1 MECKL
6 GRVEMRILVIE
17 DEKKV
22 SSFIKRGLEQE
33 SYAVDV
39 AEDGIEGQ
47 HMAEV
52 NEYDAIILDIML
64 PKKNGLDV
72 LKDVKAAGVKT
83 PIILLTARDTVDDRV
98 KGLDIGADD
107 YLTKPFAFEELL
119 ARLRVLMRR
128 GGSGTPLLK
137 FADLSLDPATRRAR
151 RGETEVEL
159 TVKEYALLE
168 YLLRNPNRVLT
179 RTLIAEHVWDQSFD
193 SETNVVD
200 VYVNHLRTKI
210 DKDFPTKLI
219 HTVRGV
225 GYVLKYEND

>member
-1 MECKL
+1 
-6 GRVEMRILVIE
+6 MRILIIE

-22 SSFIKRGLEQE
+22 AAFIKRGLEQE

-39 AEDGIEGQ
+39 VDDGIKGLQ
-47 HMAEV
+47 YAEANV
-52 NEYDAIILDIML
+52 YDAIILDIML
-64 PKKNGLDV
+64 PHKSGLEV
-72 LKDVKAAGVKT
+72 LRDLKADGVKS
-83 PIILLTARDTVDDRV
+83 PVLLLTARDTVEDRV
-98 KGLDIGADD
+98 KGLNIGADD

-128 GGSGTPLLK
+128 GAYGAPVLR
-137 FADLSLDPATRRAR
+137 FADLTLDPATRRAR
-151 RGETEVEL
+151 RGDVDVEL

-179 RTLIAEHVWDQSFD
+179 RTLIAEHVWDQTFD

-200 VYVNHLRTKI
+200 VYINHLRSKV
-210 DKDFPTKLI
+210 DSKDFPKKLI

-225 GYVLKYEND
+225 GYVLKEG

>member
-1 MECKL
+1 
-6 GRVEMRILVIE
+6 MRILIIE

-22 SSFIKRGLEQE
+22 AAFIKRGLEQE

-39 AEDGIEGQ
+39 VHDGIEGQ
-47 HMAEV
+47 HYAEV
-52 NEYDAIILDIML
+52 NEYDIIILDIML
-64 PKKNGLDV
+64 PKKSGLDV
-72 LKDVKAAGVKT
+72 LKDIKAAGIKT
-83 PIILLTARDTVDDRV
+83 PVLLLTARDTVDDRV
-98 KGLDIGADD
+98 RGLNLGADD

-119 ARLRVLMRR
+119 ARIRVLMRR
-128 GGSGTPLLK
+128 GGYGSPVLR
-137 FADLSLDPATRRAR
+137 FADLTLDPTTRKAK
-151 RGETEVEL
+151 RGENEIEL

-200 VYVNHLRTKI
+200 VYINHLRGKV
-210 DKDFPTKLI
+210 DKESQNKLI

-225 GYVLKYEND
+225 GYVLKEDKG

>member
-1 MECKL
+1 
-6 GRVEMRILVIE
+6 MRILVIE

-22 SSFIKRGLEQE
+22 SAFIKRGLEQE

-39 AEDGIEGQ
+39 VGDGIEGM
-47 HMAEV
+47 HYAEM
-52 NEYDAIILDIML
+52 NQYDVIVLDIML
-64 PKKNGLDV
+64 PKKSGLET
-72 LKDVKAAGVKT
+72 LKDLKAAGIKAPV
-83 PIILLTARDTVDDRV
+83 ILLTARDTVDDRV

-119 ARLRVLMRR
+119 ARIRVLMRR
-128 GGSGTPLLK
+128 GGWGAPLLK
-137 FADLSLDPATRRAR
+137 FADLTLDPASRKAK
-151 RGETEVEL
+151 RGDMEVEL

-200 VYVNHLRTKI
+200 VYINHLRTKI
-210 DKDFPTKLI
+210 DKDFSVKLI

-225 GYVLKYEND
+225 GYVLKEE

>member
-1 MECKL
+1 
-6 GRVEMRILVIE
+6 MRILVVE

-22 SSFIKRGLEQE
+22 AAFIKRGLEQE

-39 AEDGIEGQ
+39 VEDGAEGQ
-47 HMAEV
+47 NYAEM
-52 NEYDAIILDIML
+52 NDYDAIILDIML
-64 PKKNGLDV
+64 PGKNGLEV
-72 LKDVKAAGVKT
+72 LKDLKAAGVGS
-83 PIILLTARDTVDDRV
+83 PVLLLTARDSVEDRV
-98 KGLDIGADD
+98 KGLNVGADD

-128 GGSGTPLLK
+128 GGYGAPVLK
-137 FADLSLDPATRRAR
+137 FADLSLDPATRKAK
-151 RGETEVEL
+151 RGGVEVEL

-200 VYVNHLRTKI
+200 VYINHLRTKI
-210 DKDFPTKLI
+210 DKDFPQKLI

-225 GYVLKYEND
+225 GYVLKAEE

>member
-1 MECKL
+1 
-6 GRVEMRILVIE
+6 MRILVVE

-22 SSFIKRGLEQE
+22 AAFIKRGLEQE

-39 AEDGIEGQ
+39 VEDGVEGQ
-47 HMAEV
+47 SFAEM
-52 NEYDAIILDIML
+52 NDYDAIILDIML
-64 PKKNGLDV
+64 PKKNGLEV
-72 LKDVKAAGVKT
+72 LKDLKSAGVRA
-83 PIILLTARDTVDDRV
+83 PVLLLTARDSVEDRV
-98 KGLDIGADD
+98 KGLNVGADD

-128 GGSGTPLLK
+128 GMSGTPVLK
-137 FADLSLDPATRRAR
+137 FADLSLDPATRRAK
-151 RGETEVEL
+151 RGEVEVEL

-200 VYVNHLRTKI
+200 VYINHLRSKI
-210 DKDFPTKLI
+210 DKDFPRKII

-225 GYVLKYEND
+225 GYVLKDE

>member
-1 MECKL
+1 
-6 GRVEMRILVIE
+6 MRILIIE

-22 SSFIKRGLEQE
+22 ASFIKRGLEQE

-39 AEDGIEGQ
+39 CEDGVEGQ
-47 HMAEV
+47 HYAEV

-64 PKKNGLDV
+64 PKKSGLGV
-72 LKDVKAAGVKT
+72 LKDLKAGGLKT
-83 PIILLTARDTVDDRV
+83 PVLLLTARDTVDDRV
-98 KGLDIGADD
+98 KGLNLGADD

-119 ARLRVLMRR
+119 ARIRALMRR
-128 GGSGTPLLK
+128 GVSAAPVLK
-137 FADLSLDPATRRAR
+137 FADLTLDPATRRAK
-151 RGETEVEL
+151 RGEVEVEL

-179 RTLIAEHVWDQSFD
+179 RTLIAEHVWDQTFD

-200 VYVNHLRTKI
+200 VYINHLRSKI
-210 DKDFPTKLI
+210 DSKEFTKKLI

-225 GYVLKYEND
+225 GYVIKEE

>member
-1 MECKL
+1 
-6 GRVEMRILVIE
+6 MRILVIE

-22 SSFIKRGLEQE
+22 SAFIKRGLEQE
-33 SYAVDV
+33 SYAVDL

-98 KGLDIGADD
+98 KGLDLGADD

-128 GGSGTPLLK
+128 GGSGSPVLK

-200 VYVNHLRTKI
+200 VYVNHLRSKI

-225 GYVLKYEND
+225 GYVLKDEND